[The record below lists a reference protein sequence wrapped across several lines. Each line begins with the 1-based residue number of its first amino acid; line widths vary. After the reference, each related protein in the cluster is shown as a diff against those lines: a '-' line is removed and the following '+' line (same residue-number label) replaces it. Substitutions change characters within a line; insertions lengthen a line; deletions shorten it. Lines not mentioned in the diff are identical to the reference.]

1 MVILPRLAR
10 SLHHPALAGI
20 LGVILI
26 GIGIFGLASGDI
38 AQRWSILILVIGLI
52 NLLRLV
58 INRPE
63 ATPPA

>member
-38 AQRWSILILVIGLI
+38 AQGWSILILVIGLI

-58 INRPE
+58 INKPE